1 MRPGLA
7 MLSIVAAAALL
18 GEGMKGM
25 YSSVSYGSAGI
36 DIKQINKAR
45 RLSRRN
51 KSVNRSRKKR

>member
-1 MRPGLA
+1 

-18 GEGMKGM
+18 GEGMKGIH
-25 YSSVSYGSAGI
+25 SSVSYGSAGI